1 MNFPDDFLWGA
12 ATSSYQIEGAALDYG
27 RGECIWTRFAN
38 TPGKVVNGDSGA
50 VACDHYHRYPED
62 VQLMQSLN
70 LQAYRFSVS
79 WPRVI
84 PRGIGAINPAGL
96 DFYDRLVDTLIDAN
110 ITPYLTLYHWDLPQA
125 LQDQG
130 GWANP
135 ESVSWFADYTD
146 LITRRL
152 GDRVKH
158 WITMNEPWVIAYMG
172 HLDGVHAPGIKDL
185 KTTLRVAHHV
195 LLAHGAAMP
204 VIRQNV
210 PDAVAGITLDFTPA
224 FPISDSAED
233 AQAAVYA
240 NGQKTR
246 WFGDA
251 VLKGKYP
258 SDMVELLRDPL
269 DGLDLD
275 AIVTAAAPIDFLG
288 INYYT
293 RQMVKYDAGNP
304 FKFAATG
311 DGERERSD
319 IGWEVVPEVLY
330 DFLVKFNTD
339 YDLPPL
345 YITENGA
352 AYHDPT
358 PENGVVDD
366 PGRLAY
372 LKAHLEAISKAIDAG
387 VPMKGYFVWSLL
399 DNFEWAYG
407 YEMRFG
413 IVHIDFETL
422 ARTPKN
428 SALFYRDLITSTVK
442 QP

>member
-12 ATSSYQIEGAALDYG
+12 ATSSYQIEGAALEDG

-38 TPGKVVNGDSGA
+38 TPGKVANGDTGA
-50 VACDHYHRYPED
+50 VACDHYHRYADD
-62 VQLMQSLN
+62 VALMQSLN

-84 PRGIGAINPAGL
+84 PAGTGTINPKGL
-96 DFYDRLVDTLIDAN
+96 DFYDRLVDALLEAN

-125 LQDQG
+125 LQDKG

-135 ESVSWFADYTD
+135 ESVSWFSDYTD
-146 LITRRL
+146 LMTRRL

-158 WITMNEPWVIAYMG
+158 WITINEPWVIAYMG
-172 HLDGVHAPGIKDL
+172 HLDGVHAPGISDL
-185 KTTLRVAHHV
+185 NTTLRVAHHV

-204 VIRQNV
+204 VIRRNI
-210 PDAVAGITLDFTPA
+210 PDATAGITLDFTPA
-224 FPISDSAED
+224 YPISDSDED
-233 AQAAVYA
+233 AQAAVYS

-251 VLKGKYP
+251 VLKGTYP
-258 SDMVELLRDPL
+258 ADMVDLLGDAL

-275 AIVTAAAPIDFLG
+275 AIASAAVPIDFLG

-293 RQMVKYDAGNP
+293 RQMVKYDAANP
-304 FKFAATG
+304 FKFAATD
-311 DGERERSD
+311 DGKRERSD
-319 IGWEVVPEVLY
+319 IGWEVVPEVFY
-330 DFLVKFNTD
+330 DFLVQLNAD
-339 YDLPPL
+339 YDLPSL

-352 AYHDPT
+352 AYHDPA
-358 PENGVVDD
+358 PVNNLVDD

-372 LKAHLEAISKAIDAG
+372 LKQHLESVSNAINAG
-387 VPMKGYFVWSLL
+387 VPVKGYFVWSLF

-413 IVHIDFETL
+413 IVHVDFETL
-422 ARTPKN
+422 ARTPKT
-428 SALFYRDLITSTVK
+428 SALFYRDLIASTIK